1 MFLQLLVLQLFL
13 YLKDLIKNK
22 PHYLYIL
29 MKKFGLI
36 GYPLT
41 HSFSKKYFSNKFDKE
56 GISNCKY
63 ELFPLERI
71 EDLSL
76 LLKQEP
82 NLIGLNVTLPYKEQ
96 VLPYLNEI
104 DDSAATIGAVN
115 TIKIKNN
122 QLAGFNTDTFGF
134 EESLNRFIAEND
146 LSGIENALILGS
158 GGASKAVKYVLDRL
172 NISYKLVSRNVKKG
186 DFCYNDLNKSVLSST
201 QLIINTTPL
210 GTFPNTDS
218 FPDIPYE
225 YLNSSHLLFDLVYNP
240 EKTVFL
246 KKGASRGAYIKNG
259 LEMLVGQAEQ
269 SWKIWMKEEDS

>member
-1 MFLQLLVLQLFL
+1 
-13 YLKDLIKNK
+13 
-22 PHYLYIL
+22 